1 MCVESTKRLQM
12 LGLVFFSCGVAFL
25 AVGLAT
31 KLSTFYFM
39 SPAFLTL
46 GIVFFAKSKAPQE

>member
-1 MCVESTKRLQM
+1 MESTKRLQM
-12 LGLVFFSCGVAFL
+12 LGLVFFSCGVTFL